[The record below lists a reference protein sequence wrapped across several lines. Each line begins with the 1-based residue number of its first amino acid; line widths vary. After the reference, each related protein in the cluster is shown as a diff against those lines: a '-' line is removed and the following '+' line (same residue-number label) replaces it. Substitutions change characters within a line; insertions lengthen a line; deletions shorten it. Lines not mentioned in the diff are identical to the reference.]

1 MSLLLRVRNVM
12 TNEAAN
18 GRGKRTQ
25 ISHCKH
31 ASKKRNRK
39 PRSTTKLAAFKK
51 KKAFFSLRELSRT
64 KKKTLKEL
72 PASIQ
77 KSQDQLQR
85 NTASVFYTYISSNDV
100 LFAWLISHEAT
111 VLFSQNKSVTSN
123 QPAVLFS
130 QNEPAS
136 AISHQPPA
144 KQTGCGHERREA

>member
-64 KKKTLKEL
+64 KKKNSKRAARKYPKITG
-72 PASIQ
+72 SIAAEH
-77 KSQDQLQR
+77 S
-85 NTASVFYTYISSNDV
+85 
-100 LFAWLISHEAT
+100 
-111 VLFSQNKSVTSN
+111 
-123 QPAVLFS
+123 
-130 QNEPAS
+130 
-136 AISHQPPA
+136 
-144 KQTGCGHERREA
+144 